1 VIAGRSDCHEFTG
14 MFQSTPSSRST
25 AWTSASLSERRNTM
39 MCPTAPLNPV
49 PATLRPP
56 IAIAIAVVFAG
67 GPFGGYVG
75 VSNTVWARTSVGLLV
90 LATLW
95 VAFVGRGPLERLV
108 ARVSRPR
115 AEG

>member
-1 VIAGRSDCHEFTG
+1 MQYKPHTAGAPEIVGSGGLAVAVIGLCLLLARRLRAVLLPLAALGSMPLTAYTG
-14 MFQSTPSSRST
+14 HLLLLT
-25 AWTSASLSERRNTM
+25 AL
-39 MCPTAPLNPV
+39 
-49 PATLRPP
+49 
-56 IAIAIAVVFAG
+56 AG

-75 VSNTVWARTSVGLLV
+75 VSNTVWASTSVGLLV